1 MVFTVLAIS
10 NVGVTASDRGQILI
24 MDEESQHP
32 AAPSPTEE
40 NVVEIER
47 EDSKSPIQEV
57 EEEPF
62 VKIELVQGLKELNEA
77 MKRGELKEIRS
88 CYTNLT
94 KTFPTAV
101 IHKQIPIVPF

>member
-1 MVFTVLAIS
+1 M
-10 NVGVTASDRGQILI
+10 N
-24 MDEESQHP
+24 EESQHP
-32 AAPSPTEE
+32 PASPSEE
-40 NVVEIER
+40 TEIER
-47 EDSKSPIQEV
+47 EDSKSPVNEI

-62 VKIELVQGLKELNEA
+62 VKIELQQGLRELNEA

-101 IHKQIPIVPF
+101 QS